1 MKSKIIGRFILGFVQ
16 ILFIS
21 CGPVKVVSYQTPN
34 TDFSQYSS
42 YGILS
47 NENFSANNIKERDK
61 LEGAI
66 INEMDDR
73 GFLFAEK
80 PDLLIDYQIII
91 GSETRIRNDQQFF
104 PYYGSFYRFNTV
116 NVDRYNEG
124 ILLIEVRQNKKIL
137 WQGSLD
143 LKYNSRS
150 KRKKDVHE
158 LIGLIFDEFP
168 TPRRNPENPNE

>member
-1 MKSKIIGRFILGFVQ
+1 MKRKISIGLVLGLAQMLLV
-16 ILFIS
+16 S
-21 CGPVKVVSYQTPN
+21 CGSIKVVSHQTPN
-34 TDFSQYSS
+34 TDFSNYSS

-47 NENFSANNIKERDK
+47 NEKFSANNIKERDK

-66 INEMDDR
+66 INEMDNR

-80 PDLLIDYQIII
+80 PDLLIDYQIIL
-91 GSETRIRNDQQFF
+91 GAETRVNNDFQTF
-104 PYYGSFYRFNTV
+104 PFYGSIYRFNTV

-124 ILLIEVRQNKKIL
+124 ILLIEVRQSKKVL

-150 KRKKDVHE
+150 KRKKDINE
-158 LIGLIFDEFP
+158 LIGLIFNEFP
-168 TPRRNPENPNE
+168 VPVPGSENYDN

>member
-1 MKSKIIGRFILGFVQ
+1 MKSKITAGLIFGLVQMLFV
-16 ILFIS
+16 S

-34 TDFSQYSS
+34 TNFSDYSS

-66 INEMDDR
+66 INEMDNR

-91 GSETRIRNDQQFF
+91 GAETRVNNDFQTF
-104 PYYGSFYRFNTV
+104 PYYGGFYRFNTV

-124 ILLIEVRQNKKIL
+124 ILLIEVRQKKKIL

-150 KRKKDVHE
+150 KRKKDIGE
-158 LIGLIFDEFP
+158 LIGVIFNEFP
-168 TPRRNPENPNE
+168 VPVSTSENLNN

>member
-1 MKSKIIGRFILGFVQ
+1 MGLMQMV
-16 ILFIS
+16 FIS
-21 CGPVKVVSYQTPN
+21 CGPIKVVSYQTPN
-34 TDFSQYSS
+34 TDFSKYSS

-47 NENFSANNIKERDK
+47 NENFSANNFKERDK

-66 INEMDDR
+66 INEMDKR

-80 PDLLIDYQIII
+80 PDILIDYQIVL
-91 GSETRIRNDQQFF
+91 GSETRVRSDPQFF
-104 PYYGSFYRFNTV
+104 PIYGNFYRFN

-124 ILLIEVRQNKKIL
+124 ILLIEVRQNKKIV

-150 KRKKDVHE
+150 KKKKDIYDLV
-158 LIGLIFDEFP
+158 GLIFNEFP
-168 TPRRNPENPNE
+168 RPIPETQDAN